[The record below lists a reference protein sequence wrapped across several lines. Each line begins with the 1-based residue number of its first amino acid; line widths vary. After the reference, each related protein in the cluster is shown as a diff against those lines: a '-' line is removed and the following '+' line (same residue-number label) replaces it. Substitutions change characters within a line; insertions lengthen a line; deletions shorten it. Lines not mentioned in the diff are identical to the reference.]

1 MKNRPRVVLRHR
13 LRSLLLAGMLSLSV
27 SPALAADWLLASSR
41 PQVVPGE
48 RFEVVVIGEGRAAGW
63 PARLPASLEL
73 PAGGPRIA
81 LELVA
86 IGTPAAGAS
95 QRRYFARWPMEVTG
109 VATLVLA
116 DQPTA
121 RLLLDAGAAT
131 RLAASST
138 AEAAS
143 TVAPASVPATPSST
157 LPVPSATQAAVA
169 PMAPVAELPQDAAPV
184 EPSALGF
191 HEPMYFLVGGKDP
204 VSARFQFSF
213 RYRIFDDHG
222 VVAETIPVA
231 SGGYFGFTQTSLWDL
246 QSESKPFRDSSFR
259 PSLFYRWALD
269 DPGRR
274 GSLALSGGY
283 EHESNGKEDMPS
295 RSIDTLFVRAEAR
308 MRLDEAGTYLGIAPK
323 AWTYLDRE
331 DNPDIARYR
340 GHAELGLRIGRDDAL
355 MFSTLIRRGTDGKLG
370 TQYDLSYPIRRS
382 VFSGVGAFV
391 HLQAF
396 KGYGETLLEYDQ
408 NKEAQYRIGVSLVR

>member
-1 MKNRPRVVLRHR
+1 MDSPRSFPLRV
-13 LRSLLLAGMLSLSV
+13 LLLASV
-27 SPALAADWLLASSR
+27 LALATPAAQAAEWLLAASR
-41 PQVVPGE
+41 PEVVPGQ
-48 RFEVVVIGEGRAAGW
+48 RFEVVVIGDERTANW
-63 PARLPASLEL
+63 PQRLPASIEL
-73 PAGGPRIA
+73 PGGGPRIA

-86 IGTPAAGAS
+86 IGRPGAGGS

-109 VATLVLA
+109 IATLALTA
-116 DQPTA
+116 QPSA

-131 RLAASST
+131 RMASAPGQAPAPGAA
-138 AEAAS
+138 E
-143 TVAPASVPATPSST
+143 VAPASPAAVAVAPAS
-157 LPVPSATQAAVA
+157 AVA
-169 PMAPVAELPQDAAPV
+169 PMGQVAEAPADAAPV

-213 RYRIFDDHG
+213 RYRIFDDQG

-231 SGGYFGFTQTSLWDL
+231 SGLYFGFTQTSLWDL

-269 DPGRR
+269 DPDRR
-274 GSLALSGGY
+274 GSLALSAGY

-295 RSIDTLFVRAEAR
+295 RSIDTLFARAEAR
-308 MRLDEAGTYLGIAPK
+308 LRVDDSGVYLGIVPK
-323 AWTYLDRE
+323 LWTYLDRE

-340 GHAELGLRIGRDDAL
+340 GHAELGLRLGRDDAL
-355 MFSTLIRRGTDGKLG
+355 LFSTLIRRGSDGKMG

-382 VFSGVGAFV
+382 VFSGVGAFL

-408 NKEAQYRIGVSLVR
+408 NKETQYRLGISLVR

>member
-1 MKNRPRVVLRHR
+1 MDTPRSFPLRT
-13 LRSLLLAGMLSLSV
+13 LLLAGVLVLAT
-27 SPALAADWLLASSR
+27 PAVQAADWLLAASR
-41 PQVVPGE
+41 PEVVPGE
-48 RFEVVVIGEGRAAGW
+48 RFEVVVIADARAANW
-63 PARLPASLEL
+63 PERLPASIEL
-73 PAGGPRIA
+73 PGGGPRIA

-86 IGTPAAGAS
+86 IGRPGAGGS

-116 DQPTA
+116 GQPSA

-131 RLAASST
+131 RLAASPATAATPPASV
-138 AEAAS
+138 AEAAAS
-143 TVAPASVPATPSST
+143 TPPAPAGAP
-157 LPVPSATQAAVA
+157 AAVA
-169 PMAPVAELPQDAAPV
+169 PMAPVASLPPDAAPV

-213 RYRIFDDHG
+213 RYRIVDDQG
-222 VVAETIPVA
+222 VVADTLPDA
-231 SGGYFGFTQTSLWDL
+231 RGLYFGFTQTSLWDL

-259 PSLFYRWALD
+259 PSLFYRWGLD
-269 DPGRR
+269 DPEGR
-274 GSLALSGGY
+274 GALALYGGY

-295 RSIDTLFVRAEAR
+295 RSIDTLFARAEAR
-308 MRLDEAGTYLGIAPK
+308 LRLDESGIYLGVVPK
-323 AWTYLDRE
+323 VWTYLDRE
-331 DNPDIARYR
+331 DNPDIAQYR
-340 GHAELGLRIGRDDAL
+340 GHAELGLRLGRDDAL
-355 MFSTLIRRGTDGKLG
+355 LFSTLIRRGSAGKMG

-408 NKEAQYRIGVSLVR
+408 NKETQYRLGISLVR

>member
-1 MKNRPRVVLRHR
+1 MKNPSLFPLHP
-13 LRSLLLAGMLSLSV
+13 LLLAGVLVLAN
-27 SPALAADWLLASSR
+27 PAARADDWLLASSR

-48 RFEVVVIGEGRAAGW
+48 RFEVVVIGEGRAANW
-63 PARLPASLEL
+63 PERLPASLEL
-73 PAGGPRIA
+73 AAGGLRIA

-86 IGTPAAGAS
+86 IGRPVAGVS

-109 VATLVLA
+109 VATLALA
-116 DQPTA
+116 DRPSA

-131 RLAASST
+131 RLAASPATGAVPPAT
-138 AEAAS
+138 AAQPMADPAAS
-143 TVAPASVPATPSST
+143 TPVAPATV
-157 LPVPSATQAAVA
+157 QAAVA
-169 PMAPVAELPQDAAPV
+169 PMAAVAELPPEAAAV

-191 HEPMYFLVGGKDP
+191 HEPTYFLVGGKDP

-213 RYRIFDDHG
+213 RYRIFDDQG

-231 SGGYFGFTQTSLWDL
+231 SGLYFAFTQTSLWDL

-269 DPGRR
+269 DPGKR
-274 GSLALSGGY
+274 GTLALSGGY

-295 RSIDTLFVRAEAR
+295 RSIDTLFARAEAR
-308 MRLDEAGTYLGIAPK
+308 VRVDESGTYFGIAPK
-323 AWTYLDRE
+323 VWTYLDRE

-355 MFSTLIRRGTDGKLG
+355 MFSTMIRRGTDGKTG

-408 NKEAQYRIGVSLVR
+408 NKETQYRLGISLVR

>member
-1 MKNRPRVVLRHR
+1 MKSSSLFPLRP
-13 LRSLLLAGMLSLSV
+13 LLLAGVLVLAM
-27 SPALAADWLLASSR
+27 PAAQADDWLLASSR

-48 RFEVVVIGEGRAAGW
+48 RFEVVVIGEGPAANW
-63 PARLPASLEL
+63 PERLPASLEL
-73 PAGGPRIA
+73 AAGGLRIA

-86 IGTPAAGAS
+86 IGRPAAGAS

-109 VATLVLA
+109 VATLALV
-116 DQPTA
+116 DQPSA

-131 RLAASST
+131 RLAASPAT
-138 AEAAS
+138 GA
-143 TVAPASVPATPSST
+143 APAAAAPSVVRAAGSTSPAPA
-157 LPVPSATQAAVA
+157 PVQAAVA
-169 PMAPVAELPQDAAPV
+169 PMAGVAELPPDAAAV

-213 RYRIFDDHG
+213 RYRIFDDQG

-231 SGGYFGFTQTSLWDL
+231 SGLYFGFTQTSLWDL
-246 QSESKPFRDSSFR
+246 ESESKPFRDSSFR

-269 DPGRR
+269 DPDKR
-274 GSLALSGGY
+274 GALALSGGY

-295 RSIDTLFVRAEAR
+295 RSIDTLFARAEVR
-308 MRLDEAGTYLGIAPK
+308 VRVDESGTYFGIAPK
-323 AWTYLDRE
+323 VWTYLDRE
-331 DNPDIARYR
+331 DNPDIAHYR
-340 GHAELGLRIGRDDAL
+340 GHAELGLRLGRDDAL
-355 MFSTLIRRGTDGKLG
+355 LFSTLIRRGSEGKMG

-408 NKEAQYRIGVSLVR
+408 NKETQYRLGISLVR

>member
-1 MKNRPRVVLRHR
+1 MKSRPRAVALHR
-13 LRSLLLAGMLSLSV
+13 LRPLLVAGMLSLFV
-27 SPALAADWLLASSR
+27 PPLLAADWLLASARS
-41 PQVVPGE
+41 QVVPGE
-48 RFEVVVIGEGRAAGW
+48 RFEVVVIGEGQAASW

-73 PAGGPRIA
+73 PAGGPRVAI
-81 LELVA
+81 ELVA
-86 IGTPAAGAS
+86 IGKPAAGAT

-109 VATLVLA
+109 VATLALA
-116 DQPTA
+116 DRPTA

-131 RLAASST
+131 RLAAIPP
-138 AEAAS
+138 AEPAAS
-143 TVAPASVPATPSST
+143 VAAPGAGASALPAPS
-157 LPVPSATQAAVA
+157 PVQAAVA

-231 SGGYFGFTQTSLWDL
+231 SGLYFGFTQTSLWDL

-269 DPGRR
+269 DPDNR

-295 RSIDTLFVRAEAR
+295 RSIDTLFLRAEAR
-308 MRLDEAGTYLGIAPK
+308 LRLDDAGTYLGIAPK

-355 MFSTLIRRGTDGKLG
+355 MFSTLIRRGTDGKFG

>member
-1 MKNRPRVVLRHR
+1 MPRSFPLRA
-13 LRSLLLAGMLSLSV
+13 LLLAGVLSLSAPGA
-27 SPALAADWLLASSR
+27 SAAGWLLASSA
-41 PQVVPGE
+41 PQVVPGQ
-48 RFEVVVIGEGRAAGW
+48 RFEVVVIGEGNAANW
-63 PARLPASLEL
+63 PARLPASIEL
-73 PAGGPRIA
+73 PGGGPRIA

-86 IGTPAAGAS
+86 IGRPEANGR
-95 QRRYFARWPMEVTG
+95 QRRYFARWPMELTG
-109 VATLVLA
+109 VATLALA
-116 DQPTA
+116 DHPSA

-131 RLAASST
+131 RTVSAPGQGTAAG
-138 AEAAS
+138 AAAGAS
-143 TVAPASVPATPSST
+143 APPAAVAVAPA
-157 LPVPSATQAAVA
+157 AAVA
-169 PMAPVAELPQDAAPV
+169 PMGQVAEVPADAAPV

-191 HEPMYFLVGGKDP
+191 HEPMYFLVGGRDP

-213 RYRIFDDHG
+213 RYRIFDDQG

-231 SGGYFGFTQTSLWDL
+231 SGLYFGFTQTSLWDL

-274 GSLALSGGY
+274 GSLALSAGY

-295 RSIDTLFVRAEAR
+295 RSIDTLFARAEAR
-308 MRLDEAGTYLGIAPK
+308 LRVDDSGVYLGIAPK
-323 AWTYLDRE
+323 LWTYLDRE

-340 GHAELGLRIGRDDAL
+340 GHAELGLRLGRDDAL
-355 MFSTLIRRGTDGKLG
+355 MFSTLIRRGSAGKIG

-408 NKEAQYRIGVSLVR
+408 NKETQYRLGISLVR